1 MSPSIGL
8 VGCGRW
14 GRMIL
19 RDLVGLSARVYVAAP
34 SEETRQT
41 ALKAGAACVSP
52 DIAGLPKDVDGYVVA
67 TPTATHAAVI
77 EELLPSGKPVFV
89 EKPMTNDVAA
99 ARRLVER
106 ARNRIFVMDKWRYH
120 PGIEA
125 LAAAA
130 RSGELGEL
138 LAIRSYR
145 LGWSNPH
152 KDVDAIWILLPHDLA
167 IAYEILGY
175 LPAVKAVS
183 TPIHG
188 REAFDIF
195 ALLADAEDK
204 VQVTIEIATSHPGTH
219 RSVVVVGS
227 KKSAQLTESY
237 APEIMLADGRPDAGA
252 KPPYA
257 RAVSEEMPLKR
268 ELRAFL
274 AHLRGGPP
282 PRSSAAEGLLMIDR
296 IAAVRRLLGLENP
309 AV

>member
-1 MSPSIGL
+1 MTPSVGL

-19 RDLVGLSARVYVAAP
+19 RDLVSLGASVHVAAP
-34 SEETRQT
+34 SEASRHAAIE
-41 ALKAGAACVSP
+41 AGAKGAAS
-52 DIAGLPKDVDGYVVA
+52 DIAGLPEVEGYVVA
-67 TPTATHAAVI
+67 TPTSTHAKVI
-77 EELLPSGKPVFV
+77 EELLPSGKPIFV
-89 EKPMTNDVAA
+89 EKPMTDDVTA
-99 ARRLVER
+99 ARSLVER
-106 ARNRIFVMDKWRYH
+106 AGERIFVMDKWRYH

-125 LAAAA
+125 LAEAA

-138 LAIRSYR
+138 IAIRSYR

-152 KDVDAIWILLPHDLA
+152 KDVDAIWILMPHDLA

-175 LPAVKAVS
+175 LPQVKAVH
-183 TPIHG
+183 TPNPG
-188 REAFDIF
+188 REAFDMF

-227 KKSAQLTESY
+227 KKSAQLTDSY

-257 RAVSEEMPLKR
+257 RRVSEEMPLKR
-268 ELRAFL
+268 ELAAFL
-274 AHLRGGPP
+274 AHLTGGGP
-282 PRSSAAEGLLMIDR
+282 PRSSAAEGLLVIER
-296 IAAVRRLLGLENP
+296 IAEVRRLLGFSSR
-309 AV
+309 